1 MKKLVWKRM
10 KNAVGIM
17 VMAVIMCG
25 MTGCGSE
32 DHTPKKV
39 DTAAEESKEETKEEA
54 KEPEKTVFGIGET
67 AELDNV
73 QVTMVNYSESAG
85 SEYNKPADGKEFVL
99 VQFEIANNSD
109 KEMNVSSM
117 MSFDAYA
124 DDYTLDYSLS
134 ALMEN
139 QDANQLD
146 GTIAAGKKMNGVIGY
161 EVPVDWK
168 NIEIH
173 FTNDVWSGN
182 DFVFEITR

>member
-1 MKKLVWKRM
+1 MRKKMWKRII
-10 KNAVGIM
+10 GIVLV
-17 VMAVIMCG
+17 VMIFSSMAACSSG
-25 MTGCGSE
+25 NSE
-32 DHTPKKV
+32 PKKV
-39 DTAAEESKEETKEEA
+39 DKSEKTETKEEK

-67 AELDNV
+67 AELDDV
-73 QVTMVNYSESAG
+73 QVTMMGYEENAG

-99 VQFEIANNSD
+99 IEFEIANNSD
-109 KEMNVSSM
+109 DEMKVSSM

-124 DDYTLDYSLS
+124 DDYALDYSLS
-134 ALMEN
+134 ALIEK

-168 NIEIH
+168 NLEIH

-182 DFVFEITR
+182 DFVFEIAR